1 MHVRMGLV
9 TSAKRGFEDSVVT
22 CLFGLRLPLTPLKLE
37 QVESEAP
44 RRLALSRC
52 LEMSTDDQC
61 KGNWELAELAFAE
74 AVYGGQVRG
83 PVSTNI

>member
-1 MHVRMGLV
+1 M
-9 TSAKRGFEDSVVT
+9 
-22 CLFGLRLPLTPLKLE
+22 
-37 QVESEAP
+37 ESEAP
-44 RRLALSRC
+44 RRLALPRC

-83 PVSTNI
+83 PVSTNISADGD